1 MLAED
6 QLREI
11 AVDLE
16 RIKRRLETLTLGH
29 SDALRVFALDLQGI
43 SNRIERQLK

>member
-1 MLAED
+1 MLADD
-6 QLREI
+6 QLREL

-29 SDALRVFALDLQGI
+29 SDALRLLAQDLQGL
-43 SNRIERQLK
+43 SNRIERQRE